1 MSVTVESGG
10 AARQERVSQNGTAGN
25 TPVPMGHAAQY
36 GITLLLVAVATL
48 LAFVVDHIIAQ
59 GAGCRVPRGRG
70 GLVPEARRGAAEL
83 TEAPRSRLTRS
94 GPHRR

>member
-10 AARQERVSQNGTAGN
+10 AARRERVSQNGTAGN

-48 LAFVVDHIIAQ
+48 LAFVVDHIIVQ

-70 GLVPEARRGAAEL
+70 GLVREAVAGPQNSPRPPGAA
-83 TEAPRSRLTRS
+83 
-94 GPHRR
+94 